1 MPITALGTR
10 SGLAARS
17 TRLSAAPMAC
27 FATAVTKPEV
37 FELRVLGPLEAR
49 LGGESIALGGAKQRA
64 VLATLLLRP
73 NEVVSTE
80 RLVDEIWGE
89 TPPASAAHSLEVYIS
104 RLRQLFNGHGPSLV
118 RRGAGY
124 VLDPGAATLD
134 SREFSELAAHAPR
147 EAAAGEYERALHLA
161 LEAIALW
168 RGPVLADLALG
179 PSSRAEAE
187 RLEELR
193 LRTLEVRF
201 DTELALG
208 RHLEVVGELQA
219 LVGQNPYREHFVA
232 QLMLAL
238 YRSGRHAEALE
249 AYEQMRRR
257 LDADLGLQ
265 PSIELQQLSGRMVR
279 QERGLRRTERAATA
293 ATRPLR
299 GRTGRLSGLVLASAV
314 VAAGAMALTASGSAP
329 RPPHALGSLPGR
341 VALVVPAWPAERAF
355 GVVEPEDNDRVALTA
370 WGFND
375 AASNHDLDPEILVVD
390 DVDTDVGDVERLFRQ
405 IGSGRYE
412 LVILPG
418 DGAAAPLIAPRLA
431 TLPATRFVFLDTSLA
446 ELSLDGTANATAV
459 TFAPEASS
467 LLAGALS
474 SSVSPRGAVAG
485 QRPDRVSVVAGMPTA
500 ETNRA
505 IEGFQRG
512 ARGASSSVVID
523 VEYSHETT
531 DPTACERI
539 ANEQIDAGSDVLFVV
554 AGRCGL
560 GASAVARARGVWVV
574 GESEFDLCGPPNHL
588 GCMFKD
594 WKRGPRDAL
603 NAFVAGELPAGSDIV
618 LDLDDDYAVGTWMSS
633 SVPPAIASRVV
644 SLCSRIRQELEVAG
658 T

>member
-1 MPITALGTR
+1 
-10 SGLAARS
+10 
-17 TRLSAAPMAC
+17 
-27 FATAVTKPEV
+27 VTKPEV

-49 LGGESIALGGAKQRA
+49 LGGESIELGGAKQRA

-73 NEVVSTE
+73 SEVVSTE

-89 TPPASAAHSLEVYIS
+89 APPASADHSLEVYIS
-104 RLRQLFNGHGPSLV
+104 RLRQLFNGHGPSLA

-124 VLDPGAATLD
+124 VLDPGETTLD
-134 SREFSELAAHAPR
+134 SRVFSELAADAAR
-147 EAAAGEYERALHLA
+147 EAAASDSERAFQLA

-168 RGPVLADLALG
+168 RGPALADLALG

-201 DTELALG
+201 DAELALG

-219 LVGQNPYREHFVA
+219 LVGQNPYRERFVA

-249 AYEQMRRR
+249 SYEQMRRR

-265 PSIELQQLSGRMVR
+265 PSIELQQLSGQIVR
-279 QERGLRRTERAATA
+279 QEPELSRPELAATA
-293 ATRPLR
+293 ATRPTR
-299 GRTGRLSGLVLASAV
+299 RRTRRLSGLVLAGAV
-314 VAAGAMALTASGSAP
+314 AAAGAMALSASGSAP
-329 RPPHALGSLPGR
+329 QPSQALGSLPGS
-341 VALVVPAWPAERAF
+341 VALVVPAWPAARAF
-355 GVVEPEDNDRVALTA
+355 GAEEPEGNDRVALTA

-375 AASNHDLDPEILVVD
+375 AASNHGLDPEILVVE

-405 IGSGRYE
+405 IGAGRYE

-418 DGAAAPLIAPRLA
+418 DGAAARLIAPRLG
-431 TLPATRFVFLDTSLA
+431 TFPATRFVFLDTSLTD
-446 ELSLDGTANATAV
+446 LLLDGTSNATAV
-459 TFAPEASS
+459 TFALEASS

-485 QRPDRVSVVAGMPTA
+485 QRPDRVSVIAGMPTS
-500 ETNRA
+500 ETKRA

-512 ARGASSSVVID
+512 ARRASSSVIVD
-523 VEYSHETT
+523 VEYSHEMT

-560 GASAVARARGVWVV
+560 GASAVAKARGVWVV
-574 GESEFDLCGPPNHL
+574 GEGEFDLCGPPNHL

-594 WKRGPRDAL
+594 WKRGPRDTL

-618 LDLDDDYAVGTWMSS
+618 LDLDDDYAVGTWMSN
-633 SVPPAIASRVV
+633 SVPPAIASRVI
-644 SLCSRIRQELEVAG
+644 SLCSRIRKELEVAG